1 MAYIYCIT
9 NIINGKKYIGKTA
22 DTVENRFK
30 QHVRDSKKVR
40 SEKRP
45 LYSAMNKYGVE
56 NFAVETLCETN
67 DPSQDERLYIDQYDT
82 FKSGYNATTGGDG
95 VEYKMH
101 LAEDVLKLFLGNA
114 TNKHIA
120 DSLGMDVKTVRK
132 IIRVNGFDDLH
143 QRPLGR
149 GLERPVVM
157 ICKESGKELMWFD
170 STAEAHDYTRREG
183 STSNGH
189 IDKVCV
195 GKRKSANG
203 FFWRY
208 IN

>member
-45 LYSAMNKYGVE
+45 LYSAMNKCGVE

-82 FKSGYNATTGGDG
+82 FKNGYNATTGGDG

-101 LAEDVLKLFLGNA
+101 LAEDVLKLFLHNA

-143 QRPLGR
+143 QRPL
-149 GLERPVVM
+149 
-157 ICKESGKELMWFD
+157 
-170 STAEAHDYTRREG
+170 
-183 STSNGH
+183 
-189 IDKVCV
+189 
-195 GKRKSANG
+195 
-203 FFWRY
+203 
-208 IN
+208 